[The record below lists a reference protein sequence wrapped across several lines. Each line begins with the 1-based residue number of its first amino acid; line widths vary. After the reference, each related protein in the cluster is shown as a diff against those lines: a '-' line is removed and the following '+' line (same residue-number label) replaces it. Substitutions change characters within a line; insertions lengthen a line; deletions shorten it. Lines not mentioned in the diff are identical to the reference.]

1 MTDGRSEWQGFPRK
15 EINPSEASESKRS
28 CYPMVTGFDYLSR
41 DQALQRHWLRRFVA
55 IVIDSI
61 IVFAPT
67 SILFHL
73 VGMSWLFPWW
83 FAGGILFLYASF
95 FDASIGGTLG
105 KMIMS
110 LKAVSTTGQMTLAQA
125 FMRNVSKVFAPL
137 LLLDWIIG
145 MAVDSRD
152 PRQKWTDQLARTSV
166 MLH

>member
-1 MTDGRSEWQGFPRK
+1 
-15 EINPSEASESKRS
+15 
-28 CYPMVTGFDYLSR
+28 
-41 DQALQRHWLRRFVA
+41 
-55 IVIDSI
+55 VIDSI

-95 FDASIGGTLG
+95 FDVSIGGTLG

-152 PRQKWTDQLARTSV
+152 PRQKWTDQMARTSV

>member
-1 MTDGRSEWQGFPRK
+1 
-15 EINPSEASESKRS
+15 
-28 CYPMVTGFDYLSR
+28 MVTGFDYLSR

-73 VGMSWLFPWW
+73 VWMSWLFPWW